1 MLIQYISDNP
11 QKTVKAGS
19 LFAKVLG
26 RFDTVLLS
34 GELGAGKTTFIT
46 GVAAALGIKENISSP
61 SFAIFNVYN
70 AKNRRKFV
78 HADLY
83 RLDGIDEIINTGIED
98 YLYDKNTLVFIEWGT
113 KLGGYLKN
121 DFIEIDFSYLEDTK
135 RKIVFKS
142 ANRYWDK
149 KLEKLEVILKKC
161 RY

>member
-1 MLIQYISDNP
+1 
-11 QKTVKAGS
+11 
-19 LFAKVLG
+19 
-26 RFDTVLLS
+26 
-34 GELGAGKTTFIT
+34 
-46 GVAAALGIKENISSP
+46 VAAALGVKVNISSP

-70 AKNRRKFV
+70 AKKRRKFV

-83 RLDGIDEIINTGIED
+83 RLDGINEIVNTGIED

-121 DFIEIDFSYLEDTK
+121 SFIEIDFSYLEDAK

-142 ANRYWDK
+142 ASRYWDK

-161 RY
+161 R